1 MGRNVIIVDKLLY
14 LRFKKYLIASRM
26 KRVWKKHKIR
36 NGPTITDI
44 LRKRLRMKMNSSTVS
59 VMFFIV

>member
-44 LRKRLRMKMNSSTVS
+44 LRKRLTTSLKLY
-59 VMFFIV
+59 FL